1 MAQQVALHGSRPL
14 PQGKL
19 TFEEFLAW
27 ADEDTWAEWLD
38 GEVVMVSPASDRH
51 QDLRDFVAFPMR
63 AFVEARGLGV
73 VRTAP
78 FLMRLAGV
86 ARGREPDILFVS
98 QAHRG
103 RLRATYLDGAADL
116 VVEILSAESR
126 LRDRGE
132 KFAEYQAEGVQE
144 YWLLD
149 PENRRADFY
158 RLDAEGLYQRI
169 PPDPD
174 GIYRSEVVPG
184 FWLKVDGLWREPLPP
199 VLDVLRELGLIP

>member
-1 MAQQVALHGSRPL
+1 MESMALHAVRPL
-14 PQGKL
+14 PKGRL
-19 TFEEFLAW
+19 TFDEFLAW
-27 ADEDTWAEWLD
+27 ADEETWAEWLD

-51 QDLRDFVAFPMR
+51 QDLRDFVAFPLR

-78 FLMRLAGV
+78 FLMRLPEV
-86 ARGREPDILFVS
+86 ARGREPDILFIS
-98 QAHRG
+98 QARRG
-103 RLRATYLDGAADL
+103 RLRATYLDGGADL

-132 KFAEYQAEGVQE
+132 KFAEYEAEGVHE

-158 RLDAEGLYQRI
+158 RLDAEGRYQRI
-169 PPDPD
+169 PPGPD

-184 FWLKVDGLWREPLPP
+184 FWLKVDWLWQEPLLP
-199 VLDVLRELGLIP
+199 VLDILKELRLIS